1 MTDKEVLQKAI
12 EIAIKNKW
20 MDGYTDWN
28 IFSVNDSPFPL
39 GGYYINF
46 HRASPFEYGMS
57 VNDII
62 FSHDFAKA
70 FFGDGE
76 NMNREFDDFGSP
88 TYRYSCGSF
97 FNKPEWQY
105 HLQNMVLHKN
115 PIDYLRI
122 FTE

>member
-1 MTDKEVLQKAI
+1 MTDQDVLKKAI
-12 EIAIKNKW
+12 NIALKKGMNHKVVDEGTFYQTYARIKLRHGETYHPTGFSPK
-20 MDGYTDWN
+20 DCYGL
-28 IFSVNDSPFPL
+28 IFN
-39 GGYYINF
+39 
-46 HRASPFEYGMS
+46 
-57 VNDII
+57 
-62 FSHDFAKA
+62 HDFVKA